1 MLEPTNC
8 PDRQEPLCTPSTS
21 TEAKSTQEME
31 KLSEN
36 NDFHLF
42 HVTAALLSLFALRV
56 AMGWSQSQLFWR
68 KGKKK
73 KNSTQ

>member
-8 PDRQEPLCTPSTS
+8 PNRQEPLCTPSTS
-21 TEAKSTQEME
+21 KEAKSTQEME

-42 HVTAALLSLFALRV
+42 HVTAAPALRV
-56 AMGWSQSQLFWR
+56 TMGWSQSQLFWR
-68 KGKKK
+68 KGKK
-73 KNSTQ
+73 NSTQ